1 MELDAAFPALNLW
14 QYELRKGI
22 RTATTMDALWA
33 AACEEMTARDFINDG
48 LPEVA
53 ATNFCMAYDLVAD
66 AQRAS

>member
-1 MELDAAFPALNLW
+1 MKLDAAFPALDLW
-14 QYELRKGI
+14 RYELRKRI
-22 RTATTMDALWA
+22 RTATAMDALWA
-33 AACEEMTARDFINDG
+33 TACEEMNARDFIKDG